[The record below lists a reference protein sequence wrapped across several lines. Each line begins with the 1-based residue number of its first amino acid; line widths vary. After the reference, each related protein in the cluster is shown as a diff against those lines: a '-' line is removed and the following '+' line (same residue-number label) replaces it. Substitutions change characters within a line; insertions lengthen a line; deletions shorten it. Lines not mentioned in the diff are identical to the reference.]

1 MPIVFRP
8 WSARR
13 PSPVPSVVRAGPAV
27 AAPLVRRRSWRGS
40 GREAALALLGA
51 VAAAVAIEAGYRVVL
66 YRQLLD
72 QFTRRVVAAASPD
85 PTDPLA
91 ASSNFDPH
99 TGHRY
104 KPNLRVD
111 MPPARPGLQP
121 WRWGTNAHGHVAA
134 DDYPVAKPAGEFRV
148 AAIGDSFTAG
158 VTNAVRWPAELETL
172 LNADP
177 AWTPRVGGRRTRVI
191 NHGLDGIGVVQ
202 FPAVLEH
209 DARRFEPDVV
219 LVSLILDTLYRRP
232 YSRGLSPGAAGT
244 DADARA
250 FVAANLLAPLPWWN
264 PTPELLARSPA
275 GRRLGLRPRLGP
287 QYARTFDD
295 PEEAMAAGLAALR
308 AVRAAH
314 PRVVILHHPMAEEV
328 SDTLANPGYR
338 FVRDRLRRDG
348 PAAGVVEVGR
358 RPPFHPPDPDA
369 ARRWYQ
375 LPHDPHPTDDGLR
388 AYAEA
393 VRRVLLADGR

>member
-1 MPIVFRP
+1 MPIIFLP
-8 WSARR
+8 WSVRR
-13 PSPVPSVVRAGPAV
+13 LTRMRSVSRAGI
-27 AAPLVRRRSWRGS
+27 AAAAALVRRRSRRGS
-40 GREAALALLGA
+40 GREAALVLLGA

-66 YRQLLD
+66 YRRLLD
-72 QFTRRVVAAASPD
+72 QFTRRVVAAASPN
-85 PTDPLA
+85 PTDPLS
-91 ASSNFDPH
+91 ASSVFDPH

-111 MPPARPGLQP
+111 VPPLHPGLPP
-121 WRWGTNAHGHVAA
+121 WRWGTNAHGHVAD

-148 AAIGDSFTAG
+148 AAVGDSFTAG
-158 VTNAVRWPAELETL
+158 VTNAVRWPAELEAL

-177 AWTPRVGGRRTRVI
+177 AWEARVGGRRTRVI

-202 FPAVLEH
+202 FPAVFEH
-209 DARRFEPDVV
+209 DARRFEPDLV

-232 YSRGLSPGAAGT
+232 YSRGRPHDVGGTAAG
-244 DADARA
+244 ARA
-250 FVAANLLAPLPWWN
+250 FVAAHLLAPLPWWN

-275 GRRLGLRPRLGP
+275 GRRLGLRPRLDPESG
-287 QYARTFDD
+287 RTFDD

-328 SDTLANPGYR
+328 SDTLSNPGY
-338 FVRDRLRRDG
+338 FFARDRLRRDG
-348 PAAGVVEVGR
+348 PAVGVVEVGR

-388 AYAEA
+388 AYA
-393 VRRVLLADGR
+393 